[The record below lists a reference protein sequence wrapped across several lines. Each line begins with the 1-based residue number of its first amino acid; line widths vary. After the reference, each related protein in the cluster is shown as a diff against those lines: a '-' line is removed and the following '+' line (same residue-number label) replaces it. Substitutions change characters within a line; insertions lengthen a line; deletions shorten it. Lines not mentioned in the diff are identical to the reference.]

1 MAKERIYPFAVAS
14 VRSMENKLL
23 TKQKLLQMAEAKDA
37 EEALRFLQDSDYGK
51 TQIGDVHE
59 FETMIQANL
68 EEAYQAMGKLIPNEV
83 FMDIFRFKN
92 DYHNVKV
99 LIKEE
104 ISKVN
109 GRKFLIQGGSIPVE
123 DLRKF
128 FRERNYMEMPCIDE
142 KAVEEAIE
150 LYAKTK
156 NGRYI
161 DTTLDRACFR
171 VMSDA
176 AEKLG
181 IPYVATYVRKLADIT
196 NLKTLYRIYTLKR
209 TEQEL
214 TEGLVPGGEIST
226 EALLHAF
233 KSDNATAALKE
244 TGYGRL
250 CDSMELGYQILTS
263 TGGVKHDYFMLDGSY
278 DHFYFLTN
286 DHQGEVILA
295 LLCDPVKTAELDR
308 ILSQGLYAG
317 NPGRAMEQDAAE
329 PDGTPV
335 LFGYFCDL
343 PRIVRFN
350 TALELMERPGT
361 LICFDF
367 QADVLRRYCG
377 GRVRLQTIDFT
388 KFEGRLFP

>member
-214 TEGLVPGGEIST
+214 TESLVPGGEISA

-233 KSDNATAALKE
+233 KSDNAAAALKE

-250 CDSMELGYQILTS
+250 CDSMELGFTAFEKACDDYLT
-263 TGGVKHDYFMLDGSY
+263 TPEPVAAY
-278 DHFYFLTN
+278 
-286 DHQGEVILA
+286 ILA
-295 LLCDPVKTAELDR
+295 KETEAKCVRIIMTCKLHNIDAET
-308 ILSQGLYAG
+308 IK
-317 NPGRAMEQDAAE
+317 E
-329 PDGTPV
+329 
-335 LFGYFCDL
+335 
-343 PRIVRFN
+343 
-350 TALELMERPGT
+350 
-361 LICFDF
+361 
-367 QADVLRRYCG
+367 
-377 GRVRLQTIDFT
+377 RVR
-388 KFEGRLFP
+388 EAYV

>member
-214 TEGLVPGGEIST
+214 TESLVPGGEISA

-233 KSDNATAALKE
+233 KSDNAAAALKE

-295 LLCDPVKTAELDR
+295 LLCDPAKTAELDR
-308 ILSQGLYAG
+308 ILSQGLTVG
-317 NPGRAMEQDAAE
+317 NPVRAIEQDAAE

-350 TALELMERPGT
+350 TSLELMERPGT

>member
-83 FMDIFRFKN
+83 FMDI
-92 DYHNVKV
+92 
-99 LIKEE
+99 KEE

-128 FRERNYMEMPCIDE
+128 FRERNYMEMPCIDA

-233 KSDNATAALKE
+233 KSDNVVAALKE

-250 CDSMELGYQILTS
+250 CDSMELGFTAFEKACDDYLTEY
-263 TGGVKHDYFMLDGSY
+263 VKEAKYKT
-278 DHFYFLTN
+278 LTP
-286 DHQGEVILA
+286 EPVAAYILA
-295 LLCDPVKTAELDR
+295 KETEAKCVR
-308 ILSQGLYAG
+308 IIMTCKLH
-317 NPGRAMEQDAAE
+317 NIDADTIKE
-329 PDGTPV
+329 
-335 LFGYFCDL
+335 
-343 PRIVRFN
+343 
-350 TALELMERPGT
+350 
-361 LICFDF
+361 
-367 QADVLRRYCG
+367 
-377 GRVRLQTIDFT
+377 RVR
-388 KFEGRLFP
+388 EAYV